1 MDSYHNPIISSIP
14 KDFTGMMQTPKNI
27 KEFFINGELVCRE
40 YPNGQTYSY
49 KKGKFHSD
57 TGPAII
63 REYVECWQDEWWQ
76 DGLFIFR
83 RGWLLKEPTLP
94 PIQEIQRGNIIRENF
109 SYICLEEQVA
119 GLSNLEFAGKP
130 ISFRKLLL
138 EDGIWYLPNLP
149 GLE

>member
-1 MDSYHNPIISSIP
+1 MLTDSYHNPIISCVP
-14 KDFTGMMQTPKNI
+14 KDFTGMKETPHSI
-27 KEFFINGELVCRE
+27 KEYFDKGEMVCRE
-40 YPNGQTYSY
+40 YPNGQIFYY

-63 REYVECWQDEWWQ
+63 REQVEWWQ
-76 DGLFIFR
+76 DGYFIFR

-119 GLSNLEFAGKP
+119 GLSSLEFAGKP

-149 GLE
+149 GM

>member
-1 MDSYHNPIISSIP
+1 MLTDSYHNPIISCVP
-14 KDFTGMMQTPKNI
+14 KDFTGMKETPHSI
-27 KEFFINGELVCRE
+27 KEYFDNGEMVCRE
-40 YPNGQTYSY
+40 YPNGQTFYY

-63 REYVECWQDEWWQ
+63 KQQVEWWQ

-119 GLSNLEFAGKP
+119 GLSSLEFAGKP

-149 GLE
+149 GM